1 MITSF
6 LVKKATKGN
15 TDYMNKTVRLKIGY
29 LGSIVGVAVNMVL
42 FAIKLAIG
50 LFTSSIAILADAFNN
65 LSDVA
70 ASVVTIIGF
79 KMSSMPPDKKHP
91 YGHGRLEYIS
101 ASIVATLV
109 MGVGIQFIRT
119 SIERILN
126 PQQVIF
132 QWIPFVLMSVSILFK
147 IWLSR
152 FNIRLSKKIDSEALK
167 ASGADA
173 LGDVFTSLVVTISLL
188 ASKFISFNFD
198 GYIGIIVSIFILLA
212 GFGILKDTLS
222 KLIGEYP
229 DEEIING
236 ITEGLLTYDY
246 ITGVHDL
253 IIHNYGPGK
262 MMGTVD
268 VEIPPYIDV
277 ITIHDIIDKAER
289 ELGEKFDLKLVIH
302 MDPIGFESR
311 ELTLIRNE
319 LKHIIKN
326 RDSLISFHDLVL
338 IENFEERL
346 IVFDLVVD
354 GNQVNTQEKE
364 TILKGEIMT
373 ELMNFNNKYEYNV
386 RLDKEYF

>member
-212 GFGILKDTLS
+212 GFGILKDTVS

-354 GNQVNTQEKE
+354 GNQVNTQGKE

>member
-1 MITSF
+1 
-6 LVKKATKGN
+6 
-15 TDYMNKTVRLKIGY
+15 
-29 LGSIVGVAVNMVL
+29 
-42 FAIKLAIG
+42 
-50 LFTSSIAILADAFNN
+50 
-65 LSDVA
+65 
-70 ASVVTIIGF
+70 
-79 KMSSMPPDKKHP
+79 MSCMPPDKKHP

-212 GFGILKDTLS
+212 GFGILKDTVS

>member
-173 LGDVFTSLVVTISLL
+173 LGDVFTSLVLTISLL

-212 GFGILKDTLS
+212 GFGILKDTVS

-302 MDPIGFESR
+302 MDPIGFESM

>member
-212 GFGILKDTLS
+212 GFGILKDTVS

>member
-109 MGVGIQFIRT
+109 MGVGIKFIRT

-212 GFGILKDTLS
+212 GFGILKDTVS

>member
-109 MGVGIQFIRT
+109 MGVGIKFIRT